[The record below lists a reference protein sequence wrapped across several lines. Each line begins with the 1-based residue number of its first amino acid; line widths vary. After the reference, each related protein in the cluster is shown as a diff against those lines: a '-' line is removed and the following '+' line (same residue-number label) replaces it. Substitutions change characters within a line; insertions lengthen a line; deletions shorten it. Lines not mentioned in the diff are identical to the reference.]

1 MLKRDNA
8 VSPTKEFFRRI
19 GTILPEIK
27 KPDKKVSLRNR
38 LLWSLIILVLYF
50 IMGGIPLYGVST
62 SPNDP
67 FATFRIIFASSRGT
81 LLELGIGP
89 IVTAGLIMQL
99 LKGADII
106 KFDFTDP
113 DERAIFTSA
122 TKFLTIV
129 VTIVQATALVM
140 SNYLR
145 FIETSISVV
154 VITYLQLVIATII
167 VMLMDELIQK
177 GWGIGSGISLFIAAG
192 VARTIFISLFSPL
205 IIQFDTGPEPFGLV
219 PLIFTKIFEGDL
231 TRVFVRE
238 GAYPSLLSFI
248 MTLATIFIILYAE
261 GVRIELPI
269 AHARYRGIRSVYP
282 VKLLYVSN
290 IPIILASTLI
300 GDLQILGNVIWNTLN
315 PEGTDPLLNM
325 IIYMETLED
334 GTQVIRGGLLYYLIG
349 PTDIFQA
356 IEDPLR
362 TIVFIV
368 SMTILAVLFAY
379 LWVEVGGL
387 SSASVSQQ
395 LIDSGMQVPGFRR
408 RAYSVNI
415 ILSKYIPTVT
425 IIGGIF
431 VGIIAAVSQ
440 ILGVFGGGMGIL
452 LMIDILMNLYQVLLR
467 EQIEEYY
474 PIITRLIKV

>member
-1 MLKRDNA
+1 MSTVKA
-8 VSPTKEFFRRI
+8 FFRKV
-19 GTILPEIK
+19 GSVLPEIK
-27 KPDKKVSLRNR
+27 KPEKKLSLRTR
-38 LLWSLIILVLYF
+38 ILWSVLILVLYF
-50 IMGGIPLYGVST
+50 IMGGIPLYGVTS

-67 FATFRIIFASSRGT
+67 FAAFRIIFAATTGT

-99 LKGADII
+99 LKGAEII

-113 DERAIFTSA
+113 EERAIFTAA
-122 TKFLTIV
+122 TKFLTII
-129 VTIVQATALVM
+129 VTIVQASALVM

-145 FIETSISVV
+145 FVSTSVSIVI
-154 VITYLQLVIATII
+154 ITYLQLVIATIF
-167 VMLMDELIQK
+167 VMLMDEAVQK

-192 VARTIFISLFSPL
+192 VAKTIFVNLFSP
-205 IIQFDTGPEPFGLV
+205 IVINFGDFSEPLGLV
-219 PLIFTKIFEGDL
+219 PLIIQKAFEGDF
-231 TRVFVRE
+231 TRVWVRE
-238 GAYPSLLSFI
+238 GNYPSMLSFL
-248 MTLATIFIILYAE
+248 MTIAVIIIILYAE

-269 AHARYRGIRSVYP
+269 SHARFRGIRSVYP

-300 GDLQILGNVIWNTLN
+300 ADLNILANVIWNNLN
-315 PEGTDPLLNM
+315 PDGTDPLLNM
-325 IIYMETLED
+325 IVYFETGEN
-334 GTQVIRGGLLYYLIG
+334 GTQVLKGGILYYLIG

-356 IEDPLR
+356 IEDPIR
-362 TIVFIV
+362 TVVFII
-368 SMTILAVLFAY
+368 SMTIMAVIFAY

-408 RAYSVNI
+408 RAYSVNL

-425 IIGGIF
+425 LIGGLF
-431 VGIIAAVSQ
+431 VGIIASVSQ

-452 LMIDILMNLYQVLLR
+452 LMIDIMMNLYQALLR
-467 EQIEEYY
+467 EQLEEYY
-474 PIITRLIKV
+474 PAITRLIKI

>member
-1 MLKRDNA
+1 MKRGRRL
-8 VSPTKEFFRRI
+8 SPAKEFFRKI

-27 KPDKKVSLRNR
+27 KPDKKVPLRNR
-38 LLWSLIILVLYF
+38 LIWSLVILVLYF
-50 IMGGIPLYGVST
+50 VMGGIPLYGVST
-62 SPNDP
+62 SPTDP
-67 FATFRIIFASSRGT
+67 FATFRIIFASSTGT

-99 LKGADII
+99 LKGAEII

-113 DERAIFTSA
+113 EERAVFTAA

-129 VTIVQATALVM
+129 VTVIQATALVL

-145 FIETSISVV
+145 FIEASISVV

-192 VARTIFISLFSPL
+192 VAKTIFISLFSPVM
-205 IIQFDTGPEPFGLV
+205 IQFDNVAEPFGLV
-219 PLIFTKIFEGDL
+219 PLFFSKLFTGDFS
-231 TRVFVRE
+231 RVLIRE
-238 GAYPSLLSFI
+238 GAYPSLLSFL

-269 AHARYRGIRSVYP
+269 SHARYRGIRSVYP

-300 GDLQILGNVIWNTLN
+300 GDLHILGNVIWNTLN
-315 PEGTDPLLNM
+315 PEGKDPLLNM
-325 IIYMETLED
+325 IIYIETAED
-334 GTQVIRGGLLYYLIG
+334 GTQTIKGGILYYLIG
-349 PTDIFQA
+349 PSDIYQA

-362 TIVFIV
+362 TIIFII
-368 SMTILAVLFAY
+368 SMTLLAVMFAY

-452 LMIDILMNLYQVLLR
+452 LMIDILMNLYQLLLR

-474 PIITRLIKV
+474 PIVTKLIKV

>member
-1 MLKRDNA
+1 L
-8 VSPTKEFFRRI
+8 SPAKEFFRNI
-19 GTILPEIK
+19 GTVLPEIK
-27 KPDKKVSLRNR
+27 KPESKVSLRNR
-38 LLWSLIILVLYF
+38 LIWSLIILILYF

-67 FATFRIIFASSRGT
+67 FASFRIIFASSTGT

-99 LKGADII
+99 LKGAEII

-113 DERAIFTSA
+113 EERAIFTAA

-145 FIETSISVV
+145 FIEASISVV
-154 VITYLQLVIATII
+154 IITYLQLVIATII

-192 VARTIFISLFSPL
+192 VAKTIFISLFSPVM
-205 IIQFDTGPEPFGLV
+205 IQFDIGAEPYGLI
-219 PLIFTKIFEGDL
+219 PLIFTKMFTGDL
-231 TRVFVRE
+231 FRIFIRE
-238 GAYPSLLSFI
+238 GNYPSILSFL
-248 MTLATIFIILYAE
+248 MTLVTIFIILYAE

-300 GDLQILGNVIWNTLN
+300 ADLNILANVIWNALN
-315 PEGTDPLLNM
+315 PAGTDPLLNM
-325 IIYMETLED
+325 IVYMETLED
-334 GTQVIRGGLLYYLIG
+334 GTQVIKGGILYYLIG
-349 PTDIFQA
+349 PTSIFEA
-356 IEDPLR
+356 IDDPLR
-362 TIVFIV
+362 TMVFIA
-368 SMTILAVLFAY
+368 SMTLLAVIFAY

-415 ILSKYIPTVT
+415 ILSKYIPSVT
-425 IIGGIF
+425 IIGGVF

-474 PIITRLIKV
+474 PIVTKLIKV

>member
-1 MLKRDNA
+1 MSA
-8 VSPTKEFFRRI
+8 VKIFFKRI

-27 KPDKKVSLRNR
+27 KPDRKVSLRNR
-38 LLWSLIILVLYF
+38 LLWSLLILVLYMM
-50 IMGGIPLYGVST
+50 MGGIPLYGVST
-62 SPNDP
+62 SPDDP
-67 FATFRIIFASSRGT
+67 FASFRIIFASSRGT

-113 DERAIFTSA
+113 EERAVFTSA
-122 TKFLTIV
+122 TKFLTII
-129 VTIVQATALVM
+129 VTVVQATALVI
-140 SNYLR
+140 SNYLV
-145 FIETSISVV
+145 FIETSIGVV
-154 VITYLQLVIATII
+154 VVTYLQLIIATIL
-167 VMLMDELIQK
+167 VMLMDEMIQK

-192 VARTIFISLFSPL
+192 VARTIFINLFSP
-205 IIQFDTGPEPFGLV
+205 ITIRFDTGTEPFGLI
-219 PLIFTKIFEGDL
+219 PLIITKIFSGDYGRIL
-231 TRVFVRE
+231 IRE
-238 GAYPSLLSFI
+238 GNYPSLLSFL

-269 AHARYRGIRSVYP
+269 SHARYRGIRSVYP

-300 GDLQILGNVIWNTLN
+300 GDLQIMANVIWSTLN
-315 PEGTDPLLNM
+315 PSGTDPLINM
-325 IIYMETLED
+325 LVYMETTEN
-334 GTQVIRGGLLYYLIG
+334 GGRIIKGGLLYYLIG
-349 PTDIFQA
+349 PSDLFQA
-356 IEDPLR
+356 MEDPIR
-362 TIVFIV
+362 TIVFIGV
-368 SMTILAVLFAY
+368 MTLLAVMFAY

-415 ILSKYIPTVT
+415 LLSKYIPVVT

-431 VGIIAAVSQ
+431 VGVIAAVSQ

-452 LMIDILMNLYQVLLR
+452 LMIDILMNLYQLLLR

>member
-1 MLKRDNA
+1 M
-8 VSPTKEFFRRI
+8 SPAKEFFKRI

-27 KPDKKVSLRNR
+27 KPDKKVPLRNR
-38 LLWSLIILVLYF
+38 LIWSLVILVLYF

-62 SPNDP
+62 SPSDP
-67 FATFRIIFASSRGT
+67 FASFRIIFASSRGT

-113 DERAIFTSA
+113 EERAIFTSA
-122 TKFLTIV
+122 TKFLTI
-129 VTIVQATALVM
+129 IVAVIQATALVL

-145 FIETSISVV
+145 FIEASIGVV
-154 VITYLQLVIATII
+154 VITYLQLVIATIL
-167 VMLMDELIQK
+167 VMLMDEMIQK

-192 VARTIFISLFSPL
+192 VARTIFISLFSPVM
-205 IIQFDTGPEPFGLV
+205 IKFDVGAEPFGLI
-219 PLIFTKIFEGDL
+219 PLIFSKLFSGDL
-231 TRVFVRE
+231 SRVFVRE
-238 GAYPSLLSFI
+238 GSYPSLLSFL

-269 AHARYRGIRSVYP
+269 SHARYRGIRSVYP

-300 GDLQILGNVIWNTLN
+300 GDLNILGNVIWNTMN
-315 PEGTDPLLNM
+315 PEGRDPLLNM
-325 IIYMETLED
+325 IVYFETTEN
-334 GTQVIRGGLLYYLIG
+334 GTRIVKGGILYYLIG
-349 PTDIFQA
+349 PRDIYEA
-356 IEDPLR
+356 IGDPLR

-368 SMTILAVLFAY
+368 SMTLLAVMFAY

-415 ILSKYIPTVT
+415 ILSKYIPIVT

-431 VGIIAAVSQ
+431 VGIIAAISQ

-452 LMIDILMNLYQVLLR
+452 LMIDILMNLYQLLVR

-474 PIITRLIKV
+474 PIITKLIKV